1 MNIAA
6 WLARNARTFPDRPA
20 LARGVAVHADYR
32 AWAGTARRLAGALLG
47 PLGCRP
53 GDRVAIIM
61 KNQPEY
67 LEAQLAI
74 WHAGLCAVPVN
85 ARLHPAELQ
94 YILEHSESRVA
105 FVSPD
110 LAESV
115 APLAGKVAGLARVI
129 VAPGPE
135 WTRLLGADGR
145 DLVAR
150 APTDPA
156 WLFYTSGTT
165 GRPKGAVLTHRVLLV
180 AVLSYF
186 ADIDFVTPEDAVL
199 QAAPLSHGA
208 GLYGLPI
215 IAKAG
220 VSVIPESG
228 HFDGDEVAR
237 LLGRWPSMS
246 FFAAPTMVTRLVANA
261 AFAAA
266 DHANLKT
273 IVYGGA
279 PMYVEDLKRALDLLG
294 PKLQQIYGQGEA
306 PMTITGLSKA
316 MHADRAHPRWEARLG
331 SAGIA
336 RTDVEVRVVDADDRD
351 LPAGETGEI
360 LARGDVVMAGYW
372 RNEAA
377 TRETLRGGWLHTGDV
392 GALDEEGFLTL
403 KDRSKDVIISGG
415 TNIYPREVEEVL
427 LRHPDLAEVSV
438 VGRPDRDWGESVV
451 AFVVKRPGA
460 AVAEAELD
468 TLCLSS
474 IARFKRPKAY
484 VFLDALPK
492 NNYGKVLKTE
502 LRKRLSQ
509 PSPASGGGR

>member
-6 WLARNARTFPDRPA
+6 WLDRNARTFPDRPA
-20 LARGVAVHADYR
+20 LARGTAVHADFR
-32 AWAGTARRLAGALLG
+32 LWAGRVRRLAGALLG

-53 GDRVAIIM
+53 GDCAAIVM
-61 KNQPEY
+61 RNQPEY
-67 LEAQLAI
+67 LEAQFGI

-85 ARLHPAELQ
+85 ARLHPSEFH

-115 APLAGKVAGLARVI
+115 APLAEKIPTLERVV

-135 WTRLLGADGR
+135 WTRLLEEESER

-165 GRPKGAVLTHRVLLV
+165 GRPKGAVLTHRNLLV
-180 AVLSYF
+180 ATLSYF
-186 ADIDFVTPEDAVL
+186 ADIDFVTPEDSVL

-220 VSVIPESG
+220 CSVIPESG

-237 LLGRWPSMS
+237 LLARWPNMS
-246 FFAAPTMVTRLVANA
+246 FFAAPTMVTRLIANP

-266 DHANLKT
+266 DYRNLKT
-273 IVYGGA
+273 IIYGGA

-316 MHADRAHPRWEARLG
+316 MHADRDHPRWEARLG

-336 RTDVEVRVVDADDRD
+336 RTDVEVRVVDAEDRD
-351 LPAGETGEI
+351 VPVGETGEV

-372 RNEAA
+372 KNEAA
-377 TRETLRGGWLHTGDV
+377 TREALRGGWLHTGDV
-392 GALDEEGFLTL
+392 GAFDEEGFLTL

-415 TNIYPREVEEVL
+415 ANIYPREVEEVL
-427 LRHPDLAEVSV
+427 LRHPAVAEVSV
-438 VGRPDRDWGESVV
+438 VGRPDREWGESVV
-451 AFVVKRPGA
+451 AFVVKRPEA
-460 AVAEAELD
+460 ALSEAELD
-468 TLCLSS
+468 ALCLSS
-474 IARFKRPKAY
+474 IARFKRPKEY

-502 LRKRLSQ
+502 LRKRFE
-509 PSPASGGGR
+509 R

>member
-20 LARGVAVHADYR
+20 LARGEFVHADFR
-32 AWAGTARRLAGALLG
+32 TWAGRAERLAGALLG

-61 KNQPEY
+61 KNQPQY
-67 LEAQLAI
+67 LEAQFAV

-85 ARLHPAELQ
+85 ARLHQSEFQ

-115 APLAGKVAGLARVI
+115 APLADRIPSLERVV

-135 WTRLLGADGR
+135 WTRLLDTGGHT
-145 DLVAR
+145 LVER
-150 APTDPA
+150 QPTDPA

-165 GRPKGAVLTHRVLLV
+165 GRPKGAILTHRNLLV
-180 AVLSYF
+180 AVLSYC
-186 ADIDFVTPEDAVL
+186 ADIDFVTPEDSVL

-228 HFDGDEVAR
+228 HFDGGEVAR
-237 LLGRWPSMS
+237 LLARWPNMS
-246 FFAAPTMVTRLVANA
+246 FFAAPTMVTRLIANPE
-261 AFAAA
+261 FAAA
-266 DHANLKT
+266 DHRHLKT
-273 IVYGGA
+273 IIYGGA

-316 MHADRAHPRWEARLG
+316 MHADRTHPRWEARLG

-351 LPAGETGEI
+351 LPPGETGEI

-372 RNEAA
+372 RNPEA

-392 GALDEEGFLTL
+392 GTFDAEGFLTL

-415 TNIYPREVEEVL
+415 TNVYPREVEEVL
-427 LRHPDLAEVSV
+427 LRHPDLVEVSV
-438 VGRPDRDWGESVV
+438 VGKPDRD
-451 AFVVKRPGA
+451 
-460 AVAEAELD
+460 
-468 TLCLSS
+468 CSS
-474 IARFKRPKAY
+474 
-484 VFLDALPK
+484 
-492 NNYGKVLKTE
+492 
-502 LRKRLSQ
+502 
-509 PSPASGGGR
+509 GRRRTSSSTRCRRTITGRS